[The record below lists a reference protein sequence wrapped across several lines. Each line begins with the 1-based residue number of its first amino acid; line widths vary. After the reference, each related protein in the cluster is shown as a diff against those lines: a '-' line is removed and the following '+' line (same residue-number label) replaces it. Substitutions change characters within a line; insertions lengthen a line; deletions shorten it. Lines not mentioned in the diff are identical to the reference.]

1 MRSVERLRR
10 PPPAGVAPIAPRVR
24 WKAILLGT
32 LILVPAYWSV
42 LAGVVSAASDEGG
55 GPVPG
60 PLIAFG
66 LCLVPF
72 LYIALAV
79 VSQHPRAPGAVVRA
93 MALTLL
99 VGVPV
104 SAVTADAVTGMVAGI
119 GAGGIAAI
127 RADQLRAWRMR
138 ALVVA
143 AASAFVF
150 LAVRTAPVAAI
161 LVAPCL
167 PLTVVGLAD
176 HLAERR
182 AGA

>member
-1 MRSVERLRR
+1 MKAVERLRR
-10 PPPAGVAPIAPRVR
+10 PPPAGVAPLAPRVK

-42 LAGVVSAASDEGG
+42 LAGAVSVASDEGG

-79 VSQHPRAPGAVVRA
+79 VSQHPQAPGAVLKA
-93 MALTLL
+93 MGLTLL

-104 SAVTADAVTGMVAGI
+104 AALAADAVTGMVAGI

-127 RADQLRAWRMR
+127 RADLLRAWRVR
-138 ALVVA
+138 ALAVA

-150 LAVRTAPVAAI
+150 IAVRTAPEAAI

-167 PLTVVGLAD
+167 PLTAVGVAD
-176 HLAERR
+176 HLSERR
-182 AGA
+182 QRA